1 MIRNSFEWFTVDS
14 DGRHV
19 VEGTSEPMFPVAA
32 VALITLLSRL
42 GDALVSEI
50 VHPTINEICNRL
62 FLSRAYPREKSELR
76 GIIPYKRLCKSNRCF
91 YRLFQISRNSMSQL
105 YICKFLLL
113 CTYLCFFR
121 SLHAIDKVSKGHI

>member
-42 GDALVSEI
+42 GDASVSEI
-50 VHPTINEICNRL
+50 VLPMINKICNRL
-62 FLSRAYPREKSELR
+62 FFVRAYSREKSESCDIILR
-76 GIIPYKRLCKSNRCF
+76 K
-91 YRLFQISRNSMSQL
+91 
-105 YICKFLLL
+105 
-113 CTYLCFFR
+113 
-121 SLHAIDKVSKGHI
+121 